1 MKRLNILKKTRKS
14 KNKQILNNKKGSM
27 KKVVLEIFLRKE
39 KKREHGR
46 NGYKNTLHK
55 KPKNVTHG
63 KAKICGNW

>member
-27 KKVVLEIFLRKE
+27 AKVVLEIFLRKE

-46 NGYKNTLHK
+46 NDYKNILHK
-55 KPKNVTHG
+55 KSKNVTHG